1 MFGQRAVAGL
11 AVHMRVLALALHIQD
26 IGMARLASLMTGELH
41 GSSRDLANGIAT
53 IVTVLPEALWNNVTS
68 DYEKDHESENE
79 ESRESEEMPGIL
91 ESAHCSP
98 IS

>member
-1 MFGQRAVAGL
+1 MFGQRSVAGF
-11 AVHMRVLALALHIQD
+11 AVHMRVLAFAFHIEHVTVA
-26 IGMARLASLMTGELH
+26 GLASLMTGELH
-41 GSSRDLANGIAT
+41 RSSCDLADCVAAIMSIPAK
-53 IVTVLPEALWNNVTS
+53 AWWNHEMSNNK
-68 DYEKDHESENE
+68 KDNKSENE